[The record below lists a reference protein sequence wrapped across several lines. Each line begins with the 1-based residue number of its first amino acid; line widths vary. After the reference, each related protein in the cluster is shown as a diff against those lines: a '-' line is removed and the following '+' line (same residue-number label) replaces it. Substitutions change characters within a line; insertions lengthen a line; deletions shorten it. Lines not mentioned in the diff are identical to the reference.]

1 MSAMDSPFFVPD
13 IVKQFVYYFYRHI
26 RERNIPEIQSMYE
39 TSFLKLSE
47 RYYKSVPWPAV
58 ELVADVVDQD
68 HVFCLL
74 YKEMYYRHLYARCS
88 PDLRQR
94 CESWDNYC
102 DLFGLLL
109 HSNVNMQLPNQWIWD
124 MIDEFIYQFQSFCQ
138 YRSKVSQK
146 SPEELE
152 LLKKCEVKKVWNVL
166 EVLNV
171 LQALVDKSGIVAE
184 MEADGGA
191 ALFASDGYLPNQSN
205 VLRMLGYYSLVGLLR
220 VHTLIGDYQ
229 GALKAIYPI
238 NLNESV
244 NLFAPKIAGCNI
256 ALFYYGG
263 FCYLMQRR
271 YMDAARVFNSVLMYI
286 NRVKQYHTRSAQYEQ
301 ILKKNEQMYALL
313 AITAALSPA
322 AQKLLDENVMTQL
335 RERNAEKIANME
347 HGNVGTFDELFSY
360 ACPKF
365 ITPAPPPFDNP
376 SVNTSQA
383 AYRTQLNLFLA
394 EVRSQQTLPL
404 LKQYLQLYS
413 SISLSKLSSLMD
425 IEQGLLRTQLACLK
439 NKTYNLR
446 WNAGA
451 DATSGTFVAACDI
464 DFYLDVDPITGAEMV
479 IVSDTVHTRHHAE
492 FISRHIGR
500 FEEIV
505 RDLEGPPP
513 VVAAAAVPAVAAA
526 PAPVVAPKATAAF

>member
-1 MSAMDSPFFVPD
+1 MDYMDSPFFVPD
-13 IVKQFVYYFYRHI
+13 IVKQFVFYFYRHI

-39 TSFLKLSE
+39 VSFLKLSE
-47 RYYKSVPWPAV
+47 RYYKNASWPAV
-58 ELVADVVDQD
+58 ELIADVVDQD

-74 YKEMYYRHLYARCS
+74 YKEMYYRHLYARCT

-109 HSNVNMQLPNQWIWD
+109 HSNVNMQLPNQWMWD

-138 YRSKVSQK
+138 YRSKMSQK

-152 LLKKCEVKKVWNVL
+152 LLKKCDKVWNVL

-184 MEADGGA
+184 LEGDGGA
-191 ALFASDGYLPNQSN
+191 NLFATDGYSANQSN

-220 VHTLIGDYQ
+220 VHCLIGDYQ
-229 GALKAIYPI
+229 GGLKAVYPI
-238 NLNESV
+238 NLNDQT

-256 ALFYYGG
+256 SLFYYGG
-263 FCYLMQRR
+263 FAYLMMRR
-271 YMDAARVFNSVLMYI
+271 YMDAIRVFNSILMYI
-286 NRVKQYHTRSAQYEQ
+286 NRVKQYHARSAQYDQ

-313 AITAALSPA
+313 AITVALSPA
-322 AQKLLDENVMTQL
+322 SQKLLDENVMTQL
-335 RERNAEKIANME
+335 RDRNAEKIARMVR
-347 HGNVGTFDELFSY
+347 GDVAVFDERFSY

-365 ITPAPPPFDNP
+365 ITPSPPPFDSP
-376 SVNTSQA
+376 AINTSQT

-394 EVRSQQTLPL
+394 EVKSQQTLPL
-404 LKQYLQLYS
+404 LKQYLILYS
-413 SISLSKLSSLMD
+413 SISMSKLSSLMD
-425 IEQGLLRTQLACLK
+425 IDEAQLRTQLACLK

-446 WNAGA
+446 WNGSA
-451 DATSGTFVAACDI
+451 DATAGAFAAASDI
-464 DFYLDVDPITGAEMV
+464 DFYLDVDPATGAEMV

-492 FISRHIGR
+492 FIARHIAR
-500 FEEIV
+500 FEEII
-505 RDLEGPPP
+505 RDLEAPAS
-513 VVAAAAVPAVAAA
+513 VVAAAVEAPPAAA
-526 PAPVVAPKATAAF
+526 AATAKAF